1 MSSLFL
7 RIYLSALG
15 FLLVIFFITL
25 YIANSLI
32 PSNEFF
38 DNAQVL
44 EQRISEFL
52 SKDDLEEVKKQLDML
67 NAAQSEFHISL
78 IGSDDL
84 SPAELQRLK
93 ASADGRIT
101 SDDKL
106 ISPFTIYTPSGSKWL
121 IKFQEPSFSKFSI
134 NELLDITLPLL
145 LIFLTIAF
153 ALYLLIRK
161 LTQPINHLSDVA
173 QQLGDGKLK
182 VRANSN
188 LPKPMNTLASG
199 FNTMAERLDKKIQE
213 QQVMIGAIPHEL
225 RTPLGRIRFALD
237 MTRNKQSVAELRQ
250 QIEKIDDYVDDM
262 QETVDT
268 ILQLN
273 RLQNSDM
280 TEQQDFALCKL
291 LESLLDPLKSSQPE
305 LDYQLDCQLE
315 NHVKGDQNLIKHAI
329 NNLLE
334 NATRHTR
341 TSIRISAWQEKQQT
355 IVRIDDDGEGI
366 PEDQHSRVFS
376 PFLRLDKSR
385 NRQSGGL
392 GLGLA
397 LVQIIMKKHQGNA
410 TASSNPAGGAR
421 FELRW

>member
-15 FLLVIFFITL
+15 FLVVIFFITL

-32 PSNEFF
+32 PNNEFF

-44 EQRISEFL
+44 EQRISEYL
-52 SKDDLEEVKKQLDML
+52 SKDDLEEVKKQLEML
-67 NAAQSEFHISL
+67 NAAQSEYHISL
-78 IGSDDL
+78 INNDDL
-84 SPAELQRLK
+84 SPAEQQRLK
-93 ASADGRIT
+93 VSADGRIK

-106 ISPFTIYTPSGSKWL
+106 ISPFTVYSPPGSKWL
-121 IKFQEPSFSKFSI
+121 LKFQEPSLSKFTI
-134 NELLDITLPLL
+134 NEWLDITLPLL

-161 LTQPINHLSDVA
+161 LTQPINHLSEVA
-173 QQLGDGKLK
+173 QQLGEGKLK

-199 FNTMAERLDKKIQE
+199 FNTMAERLDKMIQE

-237 MTRNKQSVAELRQ
+237 MTRNKQSVADLRQ

-273 RLQNSDM
+273 RLQNSD
-280 TEQQDFALCKL
+280 TIDKQDFDLCTL
-291 LESLLDPLKSSQPE
+291 LESLLAPLKNNHPQ
-305 LDYQLDCQLE
+305 LDCQLDCQLE
-315 NHVKGDQNLIKHAI
+315 NHVDGNQNLIKHAI
-329 NNLLE
+329 SNLLE
-334 NATRHTR
+334 NAARHTR
-341 TSIRISAWQEKQQT
+341 SSIRIRAWQEKQQT
-355 IVRIDDDGEGI
+355 IVRVDDDGEGI
-366 PEDQHSRVFS
+366 PPDQHSRVFS

-397 LVQIIMKKHQGNA
+397 LVNIIMKKHQGNA
-410 TASSNPAGGAR
+410 TASSNPSGGAR